1 MRWWIPARSR
11 RSLIPRR
18 RLPCGRSVETV
29 RTGPYFNVGDIWS
42 GRPTTGVHPKGMRE
56 RLGHANIGITLDA
69 YGHVVAGV
77 HDDAAERVAALF
89 RTASNPLAESL

>member
-69 YGHVVAGV
+69 YGHVVAG
-77 HDDAAERVAALF
+77 AR
-89 RTASNPLAESL
+89 

>member
-42 GRPTTGVHPKGMRE
+42 GRPATGVHPKGMRE

-69 YGHVVAGV
+69 YGHVVAGCTMTPPSESRLCS
-77 HDDAAERVAALF
+77 AR
-89 RTASNPLAESL
+89 LAIR

>member
-1 MRWWIPARSR
+1 M
-11 RSLIPRR
+11 
-18 RLPCGRSVETV
+18 
-29 RTGPYFNVGDIWS
+29 GDIWS

-69 YGHVVAGV
+69 YGHVVAGL